1 MKQEKKYKLYKGFP
15 AMTEIQWLKYS
26 TDLYVSLMMSKSE
39 GRDKSESFKD
49 ALKLYHKICKKFN
62 INLI

>member
-15 AMTEIQWLKYS
+15 AMTKIQWLNYS

-39 GRDKSESFKD
+39 GRDKTESFKD

>member
-15 AMTEIQWLKYS
+15 AYTEMQWLNYS
-26 TDLYVSLMMSKSE
+26 TDLYVSLMISKSE